1 LSPNVYIIAGPNG
14 AGKSTFAR
22 KLLPLYA
29 DCPNFVNADLI
40 AQGLSPFAP
49 ENAAFRAGRLMI
61 GEIEML
67 AKQQVDFGFE
77 TTLSGRGHV
86 PLVREL
92 KKQGYKIHLFF
103 LWVSEVDL
111 TLSRIKD
118 RVSRGGHNVPE
129 PDVRRRFDRSLRNF
143 LFHYRPLA
151 DSWALFDNSERMPS
165 IIALDKHGQLRIIDN
180 EAYTSLV
187 NRYEQNK

>member
-1 LSPNVYIIAGPNG
+1 M
-14 AGKSTFAR
+14 
-22 KLLPLYA
+22 
-29 DCPNFVNADLI
+29 NADLI

-103 LWVSEVDL
+103 LWVPEVDL

-118 RVSRGGHNVPE
+118 RVSKGGHNVPE

-151 DSWALFDNSERMPS
+151 DSWPCS
-165 IIALDKHGQLRIIDN
+165 IIRSACLQ
-180 EAYTSLV
+180 
-187 NRYEQNK
+187 